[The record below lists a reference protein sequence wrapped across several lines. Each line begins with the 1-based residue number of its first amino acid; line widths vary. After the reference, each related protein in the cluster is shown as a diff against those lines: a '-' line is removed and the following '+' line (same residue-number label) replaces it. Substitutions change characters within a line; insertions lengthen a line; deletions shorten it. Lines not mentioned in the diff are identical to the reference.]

1 MPNAC
6 PRLMVVS
13 PKIVGI
19 NQFHKNKTGIAERRQ
34 LITMPKIAV
43 AIVIKSVFMVNNL
56 SFHNNNI
63 IFKKNSRGVSLGY
76 LFVKVI
82 KQKFGQLFRTLLD
95 YLPRMLSRGLS
106 KVFVTVVKIIF

>member
-34 LITMPKIAV
+34 LITTPKITV
-43 AIVIKSVFMVNNL
+43 AIVIKSVFMINNL

-76 LFVKVI
+76 LFV
-82 KQKFGQLFRTLLD
+82 FD
-95 YLPRMLSRGLS
+95 YLARMSSRGLS
-106 KVFVTVVKIIF
+106 EVFVTVVRIIF